1 MAEII
6 GTAADDQLAGTT
18 GDDSIMGG
26 AGKDKLKGG
35 DGNDV
40 VDGGDG
46 NDYVYGDAGNDKL
59 YGGLGNDAVVGD
71 AGDDEMYGNDG
82 ADGMFGG
89 GGNDRMDGGAG
100 VDTMYGDGANDV
112 MDGGADNDKL
122 YGGTGND
129 RLDGSQGDDLL
140 DGGAG
145 NDTLVY
151 RFGTGVDQLLGNT
164 GVDTLEL
171 VLSSADLDAVR
182 GDVGLFA
189 DWLEQQIGAAGGEAA
204 HAAQAA
210 GPTFT
215 FASLGLTVSGVETFN
230 IMLDGQPVS
239 IDDVLNAAPVV
250 DPVQDLATSEDTAVS
265 GQVVASDPD
274 GDALSCLV
282 TTGPAHGSVVMDATT
297 GAFTY
302 TPADGFSGSDA
313 FTVTVTDA
321 YGASVEQEVRIGVEA
336 VADAPTLVVSDP
348 APVSGGSTIVGTSG
362 NDVITGT
369 AGDDTIAGGAGN
381 DIINGDGA
389 TSYTVSLDIS
399 AALND
404 ADGSETLSVEISGL
418 PDGATL
424 SGGVDQGGGS
434 WLLGA
439 GDLAGLTLQ
448 VSEPVDFS
456 FTVTA
461 TATEA
466 GGATTSVSEAMTVSF
481 EAGAGNDV
489 ISGGAGNDTL
499 DGGLG
504 HDLVDMSGAP
514 VGVIVDLGFG
524 TAVGDGF
531 DTLTNFE
538 GAIGSAYGDVLTGN
552 SGDNTFYDGA
562 GNDNVYGGSGNDT
575 FHAGTGNDR
584 YNGGQ
589 GVDIVDYSSAGGPV
603 EVDLSSGSGKGGAG
617 SDKLIEIEGV
627 VGSAFADELQG
638 NKGDNSLS
646 GGAGDDEL
654 RGMRGADVL
663 TGGAGADT
671 FRFDRTDVVSGK
683 NHYGVDTITDFGVGD
698 RLDFSRFF
706 SGHVADIADVIQVAE
721 TADGTMLRLDAG
733 SGVGFVDVV
742 FLGDVFDLDLEF
754 LEGNGQ
760 IIV

>member
-6 GTAADDQLAGTT
+6 GTAADDQLTGTA
-18 GDDSIMGG
+18 GDDTILGG
-26 AGKDKLKGG
+26 LGKDKLKGG
-35 DGNDV
+35 DGADI

-71 AGDDEMYGNDG
+71 AGDDEMFGNDG

-89 GGNDRMDGGAG
+89 GGNDSMDGGAG

-129 RLDGSQGDDLL
+129 RLDGGEGDDLL

-145 NDTLVY
+145 NDTLIY
-151 RFGTGVDQLLGNT
+151 RYGTGLDQLVGNT
-164 GVDTLEL
+164 GIDALEL
-171 VLSSADLDAVR
+171 ALSSADLDAVR

-189 DWLEQQIGAAGGEAA
+189 EWLEQQVSAAGGEAA

-215 FASLGLTVSGVETFN
+215 FASLGLTVSGFETFN

-250 DPVQDLATSEDTAVS
+250 DPVQELTTMEDVAVS
-265 GQVVASDPD
+265 GQVMASDPD
-274 GDALSCLV
+274 GDAMSCLV
-282 TTGPAHGSVVMDATT
+282 SAGPAHGSVSMDAAT

-302 TPADGFSGSDA
+302 TPGEGFSGTDA

-336 VADAPTLVVSDP
+336 VADAPTLVVNDP
-348 APVSGGSTIVGTSG
+348 APVSAGGAIAGTAG
-362 NDVITGT
+362 NDLIHGT
-369 AGDDTIAGGAGN
+369 VGDDTIAGGAGN
-381 DIINGDGA
+381 DVIFGDGA
-389 TSYTVSLDIS
+389 TTYSIALDIS
-399 AALND
+399 ADLND
-404 ADGSETLSVEISGL
+404 SDGSEVLSVEISGV
-418 PDGATL
+418 PDGAKL
-424 SGGVDQGGGS
+424 SAGVDQGGGS

-439 GDLAGLTLQ
+439 DDLTGLTLE
-448 VSEPVDFS
+448 VSEPGDFS
-456 FTVTA
+456 LTVTA
-461 TATEA
+461 TATDSS
-466 GGATTSVSEAMTVSF
+466 GMTTSVTDSLSVSF
-481 EAGAGNDV
+481 AAGAGNDI

-499 DGGLG
+499 DGGAG

-514 VGVIVDLGFG
+514 VGVIVDLGHG
-524 TAVGDGF
+524 SAVGDGI

-552 SGDNTFYDGA
+552 GDGNTFYDGA
-562 GNDNVYGGSGNDT
+562 GNDNVYGAGGNDV
-575 FHAGTGNDR
+575 FYAGSGNDR
-584 YNGGQ
+584 YNGGL
-589 GVDIVDYSSAGGPV
+589 GVDIVDYSSAAGPV
-603 EVDLSSGSGKGGAG
+603 EVDLGSGTGKGGAG

-627 VGSAFADELQG
+627 VGSAFADELEG
-638 NKGDNSLS
+638 GKGADRLS

-654 RGMRGADVL
+654 QGERGADVL

-671 FRFDRTDVVSGK
+671 FAFAKTDVVSGK
-683 NHYGVDTITDFGVGD
+683 THYGVDTITDFGVGD
-698 RLDFSRFF
+698 RLDFSKFF
-706 SGHVADIADVIQVAE
+706 SGHVADIADVIRVTE
-721 TADGTMLRLDAG
+721 SADGTMLTLDAG
-733 SGVGFVDVV
+733 SSGFVDVV
-742 FLGDVFDLDLEF
+742 FLEGVFDLDLEF
-754 LEGNGQ
+754 LDGNGQ

>member
-6 GTAADDQLAGTT
+6 GTAADDQLTGTA
-18 GDDSIMGG
+18 GDDTILGG
-26 AGKDKLKGG
+26 LGKDKLKGG
-35 DGNDV
+35 DGADI

-89 GGNDRMDGGAG
+89 GGNDYLDGGAG
-100 VDTMYGDGANDV
+100 VDTMYGDGGNDV

-129 RLDGSQGDDLL
+129 RLDGGEGDDLL

-151 RFGTGVDQLLGNT
+151 RYGTGLDQLVGNT
-164 GVDTLEL
+164 GIDALEL
-171 VLSSADLDAVR
+171 ALSSADLDAVR
-182 GDVGLFA
+182 GDVALFA
-189 DWLEQQIGAAGGEAA
+189 EWLEQQVSAAGGEAA

-215 FASLGLTVSGVETFN
+215 FASLGLTVSGFETFN

-250 DPVQDLATSEDTAVS
+250 DPVQELATMEDVAVS
-265 GQVVASDPD
+265 GQVMASDPD
-274 GDALSCLV
+274 GDAMSCLV
-282 TTGPAHGSVVMDATT
+282 SAGPAHGSVSMDAAT

-302 TPADGFSGSDA
+302 TPGEGFSGTDA

-336 VADAPTLVVSDP
+336 VADAPTLRVVDP
-348 APVSGGSTIVGTSG
+348 EPVSAGGTIAGTAG
-362 NDVITGT
+362 NDVIHGT

-381 DIINGDGA
+381 DVIFGDGA
-389 TSYTVSLDIS
+389 TTYSIALDIS
-399 AALND
+399 AELND
-404 ADGSETLSVEISGL
+404 SDGSEVLSVEISGV
-418 PDGATL
+418 PDGAKL
-424 SGGVDQGGGS
+424 SAGVDQGGGS

-439 GDLAGLTLQ
+439 DDLTGLTLE
-448 VSEPVDFS
+448 VSEPGDFS
-456 FTVTA
+456 LTVTA
-461 TATEA
+461 TATDSS
-466 GGATTSVSEAMTVSF
+466 GMTTSVTDSLSVSF
-481 EAGAGNDV
+481 AAGAGNDI

-499 DGGLG
+499 DGGAG

-514 VGVIVDLGFG
+514 VGVIVDLGHG
-524 TAVGDGF
+524 SAVGDGI

-552 SGDNTFYDGA
+552 GDGNTFYDGA
-562 GNDNVYGGSGNDT
+562 GNDNVYGAGGNDV
-575 FHAGTGNDR
+575 FYAGTGNDR
-584 YNGGQ
+584 YNGGL
-589 GVDIVDYSSAGGPV
+589 GVDIVDYSSAAGPV
-603 EVDLSSGSGKGGAG
+603 EVDLGSGTGKGGAG

-627 VGSAFADELQG
+627 VGSAFADEL
-638 NKGDNSLS
+638 KGGKGADRLS

-654 RGMRGADVL
+654 QGERGADVL

-671 FRFDRTDVVSGK
+671 FAFAKTDVVSGK
-683 NHYGVDTITDFGVGD
+683 THYGVDTITDFGVGD
-698 RLDFSRFF
+698 RLDFSKFF
-706 SGHVADIADVIQVAE
+706 SGHVADIADVIRVTE
-721 TADGTMLRLDAG
+721 SADGTMLTLDAG
-733 SGVGFVDVV
+733 SSGFVDVV
-742 FLGDVFDLDLEF
+742 FLEGVFDLDLEF
-754 LEGNGQ
+754 LDGNGQ

>member
-6 GTAADDQLAGTT
+6 GTAADDQLTGTT
-18 GDDSIMGG
+18 GDDSIQGG

-46 NDYVYGDAGNDKL
+46 NDYVYGDAGNDIL
-59 YGGLGNDAVVGD
+59 YGGLGNDALVGD
-71 AGDDEMYGNDG
+71 AGDDEMYGEDDN
-82 ADGMFGG
+82 DGMFGG
-89 GGNDRMDGGAG
+89 GGHDRMDGGAG
-100 VDTMYGDGANDV
+100 NDTMYGDGGDDV
-112 MDGGADNDKL
+112 MCGGAGDDKL
-122 YGGTGND
+122 YGGAGND
-129 RLDGSQGDDLL
+129 RLDGGEGDDLL

-145 NDTLVY
+145 NDTLGY
-151 RFGTGVDQLLGNT
+151 RVGTGVDQLFGGT
-164 GVDTLEL
+164 GVDALEL
-171 VLSSADLDAVR
+171 VLTSADLDAVR

-189 DWLEQQIGAAGGEAA
+189 DWLEQQLGAAGGQAA
-204 HAAQAA
+204 HAAQAS

-215 FASLGLTVSGVETFN
+215 FASLGLTVSGFETFN
-230 IMLDGQPVS
+230 IMLDGKPVS
-239 IDDVLNAAPVV
+239 IDDVLNAPPVIE
-250 DPVQDLATSEDTAVS
+250 PVQELTTTEDVAVT
-265 GQVVASDPD
+265 GQVLASDPD

-282 TTGPAHGSVVMDATT
+282 STGPAHGTVAMDAAT

-302 TPADGFSGSDA
+302 TPGEGFSGSDA

-321 YGASVEQEVRIGVEA
+321 YGASVEQQVRIGVEA
-336 VADAPTLVVSDP
+336 VADAPTLVVADP
-348 APVSGGSTIVGTSG
+348 APVAVGATIVGTAG
-362 NDVITGT
+362 NDVIAGT
-369 AGDDTIAGGAGN
+369 AGDDVIAGGGGN

-389 TSYTVSLDIS
+389 TSYTVALDIA

-404 ADGSETLSVEISGL
+404 ADGSETLSVEIGGV

-424 SGGVDQGGGS
+424 SAGAVQGDGT
-434 WLLGA
+434 WLLA
-439 GDLAGLTLQ
+439 ADDLPGLEIKVAT
-448 VSEPVDFS
+448 PADFTV
-456 FTVTA
+456 TVTA
-461 TATEA
+461 TATDA
-466 GGATTSVSEAMTVSF
+466 GGVTTSVSESMAVTF

-499 DGGLG
+499 DGGAG

-524 TAVGDGF
+524 TAVGDGI
-531 DTLTNFE
+531 DTLANFE
-538 GAIGSAYGDVLTGN
+538 GVIGSAYGDVLTGN
-552 SGDNTFYDGA
+552 GGDNTFYDGA

-575 FHAGTGNDR
+575 FHAGSGSDR
-584 YNGGQ
+584 YNGGL
-589 GVDIVDYSSAGGPV
+589 GVDIVDYSAATGAV
-603 EVDLSSGSGKGGAG
+603 EVDLGSGTGKGGAG
-617 SDKLIEIEGV
+617 ADKLIAVEGV
-627 VGSAFADELQG
+627 VGSAYADTLRG
-638 NKGDNSLS
+638 DKGDNLLS
-646 GGAGDDEL
+646 GGAGDDVL

-671 FRFDRTDVVSGK
+671 FQLAKSDVVSGRT
-683 NHYGVDTITDFGVGD
+683 HYGVDTITDFGVGD
-698 RLDFSRFF
+698 RLDFSQFF
-706 SGHVADIADVIQVAE
+706 SGNVADIADVIRVTE